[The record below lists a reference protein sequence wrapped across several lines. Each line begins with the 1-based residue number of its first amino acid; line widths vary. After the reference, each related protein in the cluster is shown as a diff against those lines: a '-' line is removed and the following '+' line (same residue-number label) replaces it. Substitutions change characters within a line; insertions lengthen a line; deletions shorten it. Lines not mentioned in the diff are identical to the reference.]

1 MKHEAKIQFKAP
13 PPKIDGLSMLDAIG
27 MARKA
32 IGTMTGLDVDA
43 VVHCARSS
51 TEEVSWAITLDV
63 VESRARMGDN
73 DLLSAYEVHLDAAG
87 DLLHFERLRRYH
99 REDRM
104 G

>member
-1 MKHEAKIQFKAP
+1 MME
-13 PPKIDGLSMLDAIG
+13 AIG
-27 MARKA
+27 LARTA
-32 IGTMTGLDVDA
+32 ISSMTGLEVDA
-43 VVHCARSS
+43 VVHCAKSS
-51 TEEVSWAITLDV
+51 TEGASWAITLDV

-73 DLLSAYEVHLDAAG
+73 DLLSAYEVQLDEAG